1 MQKSG
6 FVARKCP
13 KCGGSLYLDRDQ
25 FGFFEQCLQCGLVS
39 DLKEI
44 VEPKNNN
51 REFVEP
57 VKVTA
62 GMKKIN

>member
-13 KCGGSLYLDRDQ
+13 KCGGSVYLDSDQ
-25 FGFFEQCLQCGLVS
+25 FGWFEQCLQCGLVS

-44 VEPKNNN
+44 VEAKNTDGKEAV
-51 REFVEP
+51 RP
-57 VKVTA
+57 VKAAT
-62 GMKKIN
+62 GTKK

>member
-6 FVARKCP
+6 FVARRCP

-44 VEPKNNN
+44 VENKNKTVK
-51 REFVEP
+51 VEAR
-57 VKVTA
+57 VTA
-62 GMKKIN
+62 GVNR

>member
-39 DLKEI
+39 DLKDI
-44 VEPKNNN
+44 TVANNTGEKEAV
-51 REFVEP
+51 R
-57 VKVTA
+57 VTA
-62 GMKKIN
+62 GNKKID